1 MTELSPE
8 AFEEKAAQ
16 LGITIERFSDSD
28 TIRLLP
34 SKLSYLLCIPY
45 GNEAPFSLKN
55 LSCKIDIFYCVGRE
69 QVFALP
75 DNQETKDSY
84 STKCRFVRNPISLSC
99 EELCWIINE
108 TRPYRK
114 DVTDD
119 FYAIPDSGEFM
130 IYVSHHNEILV
141 YLG

>member
-1 MTELSPE
+1 MIELSPE
-8 AFEEKAAQ
+8 ALENKLAK

-34 SKLSYLLCIPY
+34 SRQCYLLCIPY

-55 LSCKIDIFYCVGRE
+55 LSCTDDIFYCVGRE
-69 QVFALP
+69 KVFAWP
-75 DNQETKDSY
+75 DNQRTKDSY
-84 STKCRFVRNPISLSC
+84 STKCRYVRNPISLSC

-108 TRPYRK
+108 TRSPRK
-114 DVTDD
+114 DVADD
-119 FYAIPDSGEFM
+119 FYAIPDSGKFM
-130 IYVSHHNEILV
+130 IYVSHHNEILI